1 MKTEIMMILFS
12 TILSFV
18 SAVFVFKTQRKIE
31 RKEKEKESK
40 LKEEKESKE
49 KCEKDA
55 ENLNTLC
62 LSMSRMMLLG
72 WIDKEVE
79 RGYTTTSTYD
89 CLEALYKTYIMMGGN
104 GVVHLKWENEFSK
117 LPIKD
122 Y

>member
-18 SAVFVFKTQRKIE
+18 SAVFMFKTQRKIE
-31 RKEKEKESK
+31 RKEKESK
-40 LKEEKESKE
+40 LKEEMESKE

-55 ENLNTLC
+55 MNLNTLC

-89 CLEALYKTYIMMGGN
+89 CLEALYKAYITMGGN